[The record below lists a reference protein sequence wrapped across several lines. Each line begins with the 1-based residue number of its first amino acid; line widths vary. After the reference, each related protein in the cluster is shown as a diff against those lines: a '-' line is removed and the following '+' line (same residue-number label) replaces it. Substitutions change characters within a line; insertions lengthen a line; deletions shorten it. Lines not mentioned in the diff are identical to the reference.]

1 MCLLTNH
8 EEDSSMFSKKMI
20 KFQGVFLFLCLLAT
34 LGGKALAA
42 EYWVWVGAANMTM
55 VDGKTVPV

>member
-1 MCLLTNH
+1 
-8 EEDSSMFSKKMI
+8 MFSKKMI